1 MCWERLRPV
10 VLKARAERGRPV
22 PVCIP
27 VWAVAALIALACA
40 AAAAA
45 VLCARRAARYAGE
58 LDRMAAVVRA
68 CGPDSN
74 ARVTVSFRTPHTLA
88 LAASLNAVLDAERA
102 AHSEA
107 FRARRAFQS
116 DFAALSHDIRTPLAG
131 AQGYLELYGMAG
143 RDRDGATTGG
153 TTADGMVVGDRTT
166 EAGGAAGA
174 AAACDAA
181 ASGAA
186 AALGAAA
193 DDRAKRDGYLTSARE
208 RLATVRALVDD
219 LFDYARAADPDLK
232 LDLCP
237 VALHPVV
244 LDALVAQY
252 PAFAERGW
260 EPRVAFEDEGAV
272 VVADRAALGRVMANL
287 VANALHHG
295 SGAPTVEQRFEPA
308 SGALVAGGPAAGE
321 CGAGGSGAGERAAG
335 GSGADEFRAGES
347 GGRVCVLTVSN
358 RVVDPASIDAGRLF
372 ERFYRADAARSGRGS
387 GLGLAIVARL
397 CDAMGAEVA
406 AGLEGDVLRVELRFA
421 DAGGVDGGR

>member
-1 MCWERLRPV
+1 M
-10 VLKARAERGRPV
+10 

-153 TTADGMVVGDRTT
+153 T
-166 EAGGAAGA
+166 
-174 AAACDAA
+174 AACHT
-181 ASGAA
+181 
-186 AALGAAA
+186 ALGAAA

-272 VVADRAALGRVMANL
+272 VAADRAALGRVMANL
-287 VANALHHG
+287 MANALHHG

-308 SGALVAGGPAAGE
+308 PNAAA
-321 CGAGGSGAGERAAG
+321 AGGSAAGERAAG

-358 RVVDPASIDAGRLF
+358 RVADPASIDAGRLF

-421 DAGGVDGGR
+421 DAGGVGGGR

>member
-1 MCWERLRPV
+1 M
-10 VLKARAERGRPV
+10 
-22 PVCIP
+22 P
-27 VWAVAALIALACA
+27 VWAVAALIALACVA
-40 AAAAA
+40 AAGA

-58 LDRMAAVVRA
+58 LDRMAAAVRA

-143 RDRDGATTGG
+143 RDRDGTAAVAGAA
-153 TTADGMVVGDRTT
+153 ADGGAAGDRAT
-166 EAGGAAGA
+166 EGGGAAGA
-174 AAACDAA
+174 AAVCDAA

-287 VANALHHG
+287 VANVLHHG

-358 RVVDPASIDAGRLF
+358 RVADPASIDAGRLF

-397 CDAMGAEVA
+397 CDAMGAEVSA
-406 AGLEGDVLRVELRFA
+406 ELEGDVLRVELRFA
-421 DAGGVDGGR
+421 DAGGVGDGR

>member
-1 MCWERLRPV
+1 M
-10 VLKARAERGRPV
+10 

-143 RDRDGATTGG
+143 RDRDGTAAVASAA
-153 TTADGMVVGDRTT
+153 ADGGAVGNRTT
-166 EAGGAAGA
+166 EDGGAAGA
-174 AAACDAA
+174 AAVCDAA

-186 AALGAAA
+186 AVCDAVALGAAA

-272 VVADRAALGRVMANL
+272 VAADRAALGRVMANL

-295 SGAPTVEQRFEPA
+295 SGAPTVEQRFELA
-308 SGALVAGGPAAGE
+308 SGAA
-321 CGAGGSGAGERAAG
+321 AAG
-335 GSGADEFRAGES
+335 GSATGERGAGGPGAGEFKTGES

-358 RVVDPASIDAGRLF
+358 RVADPASIDAGRLF

-421 DAGGVDGGR
+421 DAGGVGGGR

>member
-1 MCWERLRPV
+1 M
-10 VLKARAERGRPV
+10 
-22 PVCIP
+22 PVCMP
-27 VWAVAALIALACA
+27 VWAVAALIAFACA

-58 LDRMAAVVRA
+58 LDRMAAAVRT

-143 RDRDGATTGG
+143 WDRDGAAVGDTVAGSAA
-153 TTADGMVVGDRTT
+153 ADGGVAGDRAT
-166 EAGGAAGA
+166 EDGDT
-174 AAACDAA
+174 AACHV

-208 RLATVRALVDD
+208 RLATVRTLVDD
-219 LFDYARAADPDLK
+219 LFDYARAADPDLR
-232 LDLCP
+232 LDVRP

-272 VVADRAALGRVMANL
+272 VAADRAALGRVMANL

-295 SGAPTVEQRFEPA
+295 SGAPIVEQRFESAPGA
-308 SGALVAGGPAAGE
+308 AGLGKSGCGDQIAGDPAADR
-321 CGAGGSGAGERAAG
+321 CGTRGSGARL
-335 GSGADEFRAGES
+335 
-347 GGRVCVLTVSN
+347 CVLSVSN
-358 RVVDPASIDAGRLF
+358 PVADPASIDVARLF

-397 CDAMGAEVA
+397 CDAMGVGVA
-406 AGLEGDVLRVELRFA
+406 AELEGDVLRVELRFV
-421 DAGGVDGGR
+421 DAGGEGHAGRSDGRV

>member
-1 MCWERLRPV
+1 M
-10 VLKARAERGRPV
+10 
-22 PVCIP
+22 PVCMP

-40 AAAAA
+40 AAVAA

-58 LDRMAAVVRA
+58 LDRMAAIMRA

-131 AQGYLELYGMAG
+131 AQGYLELYGMAD
-143 RDRDGATTGG
+143 RDRDG
-153 TTADGMVVGDRTT
+153 TAAV
-166 EAGGAAGA
+166 AGA
-174 AAACDAA
+174 AADG
-181 ASGAA
+181 GAA
-186 AALGAAA
+186 CHTALGAAA
-193 DDRAKRDGYLTSARE
+193 GDRAKRDGYLVSARE

-232 LDLCP
+232 LDVRP

-272 VVADRAALGRVMANL
+272 IAADRAALGRVMANL
-287 VANALHHG
+287 VANVLHHG

-308 SGALVAGGPAAGE
+308 PNAAAAGGSAASGSAAGE
-321 CGAGGSGAGERAAG
+321 RGAGGSGAGESRAG
-335 GSGADEFRAGES
+335 GS

-358 RVVDPASIDAGRLF
+358 RVADPASIDAGRLF

-421 DAGGVDGGR
+421 DAGGGR

>member
-1 MCWERLRPV
+1 MP
-10 VLKARAERGRPV
+10 A
-22 PVCIP
+22 CIP

-153 TTADGMVVGDRTT
+153 TAADGMVVGDRTT

-186 AALGAAA
+186 VALGAAA

-272 VVADRAALGRVMANL
+272 VAADRAALGRVMANL

-358 RVVDPASIDAGRLF
+358 RVADPASIDAGRLF

-421 DAGGVDGGR
+421 DAGGVGDGR

>member
-1 MCWERLRPV
+1 M
-10 VLKARAERGRPV
+10 

-153 TTADGMVVGDRTT
+153 TAADGMVVGDRTT

-174 AAACDAA
+174 AAACD
-181 ASGAA
+181 AA

-272 VVADRAALGRVMANL
+272 VAADRAALGRVMANL
-287 VANALHHG
+287 MANALHHG

-308 SGALVAGGPAAGE
+308 PNAAA
-321 CGAGGSGAGERAAG
+321 AGGSAAGERAAG

-358 RVVDPASIDAGRLF
+358 RVADPASIDAGRLF

-421 DAGGVDGGR
+421 DAGGVGGGR

>member
-1 MCWERLRPV
+1 M
-10 VLKARAERGRPV
+10 

-153 TTADGMVVGDRTT
+153 TAADGMVVGDRTT

-237 VALHPVV
+237 VTLHPVV

-272 VVADRAALGRVMANL
+272 VAADRAALGRVMANL

-308 SGALVAGGPAAGE
+308 SGALIAGGPAAGE

-358 RVVDPASIDAGRLF
+358 RVADPASIDAGRLF

-421 DAGGVDGGR
+421 DAGGVGGGR

>member
-1 MCWERLRPV
+1 M
-10 VLKARAERGRPV
+10 

-153 TTADGMVVGDRTT
+153 TAADGMVVGDRTT

-193 DDRAKRDGYLTSARE
+193 GDRAKRDGYLVSARE

-219 LFDYARAADPDLK
+219 LFDYARATDPDLK
-232 LDLCP
+232 LDVRP

-272 VVADRAALGRVMANL
+272 IAADRAALGRVMANL
-287 VANALHHG
+287 VANVLHHG

-308 SGALVAGGPAAGE
+308 PNAA
-321 CGAGGSGAGERAAG
+321 AAG
-335 GSGADEFRAGES
+335 GSAAGES

-358 RVVDPASIDAGRLF
+358 RVADPASIDAGRLF

-421 DAGGVDGGR
+421 DAGGGR

>member
-1 MCWERLRPV
+1 M
-10 VLKARAERGRPV
+10 

-153 TTADGMVVGDRTT
+153 TAAVAGAAAD
-166 EAGGAAGA
+166 GGAAGDRATEDGGAADA
-174 AAACDAA
+174 AAVCDAA

-219 LFDYARAADPDLK
+219 LFDYTRAADPDLK

-272 VVADRAALGRVMANL
+272 VAADRAALGRVMANL

-295 SGAPTVEQRFEPA
+295 SCAPTVEQWFEPA

-358 RVVDPASIDAGRLF
+358 RVADPASIDAGRLF

-421 DAGGVDGGR
+421 DAGGVGGGR

>member
-1 MCWERLRPV
+1 M
-10 VLKARAERGRPV
+10 
-22 PVCIP
+22 P

-88 LAASLNAVLDAERA
+88 LAASLNAALDAERA

-143 RDRDGATTGG
+143 RDGDGATTGG
-153 TTADGMVVGDRTT
+153 TAAVAGAAAD
-166 EAGGAAGA
+166 GGAAGDRATEDGGAADA
-174 AAACDAA
+174 AAVCDAA

-219 LFDYARAADPDLK
+219 LFDYTRAADPDLK

-272 VVADRAALGRVMANL
+272 VAADRAALGRVMANL

-308 SGALVAGGPAAGE
+308 PNAAAAGGSAASGSAAGE
-321 CGAGGSGAGERAAG
+321 RGAGGSGAGESRAG
-335 GSGADEFRAGES
+335 GS

-358 RVVDPASIDAGRLF
+358 RVADPASIDAGRLF

-421 DAGGVDGGR
+421 DAGGVGGGR

>member
-1 MCWERLRPV
+1 M
-10 VLKARAERGRPV
+10 
-22 PVCIP
+22 P
-27 VWAVAALIALACA
+27 VWAVAALIAFACA

-58 LDRMAAVVRA
+58 LDRMAAAVRT

-143 RDRDGATTGG
+143 RDRDGAATGD
-153 TTADGMVVGDRTT
+153 TAAGGGAVGDRAT
-166 EAGGAAGA
+166 EDGGAADA
-174 AAACDAA
+174 AVACDSAA
-181 ASGAA
+181 TCDA

-193 DDRAKRDGYLTSARE
+193 DDRTKRDGYLASARE
-208 RLATVRALVDD
+208 RLATVRTLVDD
-219 LFDYARAADPDLK
+219 LFDYARAADPDLRF
-232 LDLCP
+232 DVRP

-272 VVADRAALGRVMANL
+272 VAADRAALGRVMANL

-308 SGALVAGGPAAGE
+308 SDAAAAGGPAAG
-321 CGAGGSGAGERAAG
+321 GPASDGPGAGEFG
-335 GSGADEFRAGES
+335 VGES

-358 RVVDPASIDAGRLF
+358 RVADPASIDAGRLF

-421 DAGGVDGGR
+421 DAGGVGGGR

>member
-1 MCWERLRPV
+1 M
-10 VLKARAERGRPV
+10 
-22 PVCIP
+22 PVCMP

-58 LDRMAAVVRA
+58 LDRMAAAVRA

-102 AHSEA
+102 AHGEA

-143 RDRDGATTGG
+143 RDRDGATAGG
-153 TTADGMVVGDRTT
+153 T
-166 EAGGAAGA
+166 
-174 AAACDAA
+174 
-181 ASGAA
+181 

-193 DDRAKRDGYLTSARE
+193 DDRAKRDGYLASARE
-208 RLATVRALVDD
+208 RLATVRTLVDD
-219 LFDYARAADPDLK
+219 LFDYARAADPDLR
-232 LDLCP
+232 LDVRP

-272 VVADRAALGRVMANL
+272 VAADRAALGRVMANL

-308 SGALVAGGPAAGE
+308 ADAAAVGGSAAGGPAVD
-321 CGAGGSGAGERAAG
+321 GSGAGEFG
-335 GSGADEFRAGES
+335 VGES

-358 RVVDPASIDAGRLF
+358 RMADPASIDAGRLF

-421 DAGGVDGGR
+421 DAGARSYGSCGHPLGTEGADS

>member
-1 MCWERLRPV
+1 M
-10 VLKARAERGRPV
+10 

-74 ARVTVSFRTPHTLA
+74 ALVTVSFRTPHTLA

-143 RDRDGATTGG
+143 RDRDGTVAGDAAVAG
-153 TTADGMVVGDRTT
+153 T
-166 EAGGAAGA
+166 
-174 AAACDAA
+174 AACHT
-181 ASGAA
+181 
-186 AALGAAA
+186 ALGAAA
-193 DDRAKRDGYLTSARE
+193 GDRAKRDGYLVSARE

-232 LDLCP
+232 LDVRP

-272 VVADRAALGRVMANL
+272 IAADRAALGRVMANL
-287 VANALHHG
+287 VANVLHHG

-308 SGALVAGGPAAGE
+308 PNAAAAGGSAASGSAAGE
-321 CGAGGSGAGERAAG
+321 RGAGGSGAGESRAG
-335 GSGADEFRAGES
+335 GS

-358 RVVDPASIDAGRLF
+358 RVADPASIDAGRLF

-397 CDAMGAEVA
+397 CDAMGAEVV

-421 DAGGVDGGR
+421 DAGGVGGGR

>member
-1 MCWERLRPV
+1 M
-10 VLKARAERGRPV
+10 

-143 RDRDGATTGG
+143 RDRDGTVAGDAAVAG
-153 TTADGMVVGDRTT
+153 T
-166 EAGGAAGA
+166 
-174 AAACDAA
+174 AACHT
-181 ASGAA
+181 
-186 AALGAAA
+186 ALGAAA
-193 DDRAKRDGYLTSARE
+193 GDRAKRDGYLVSARE

-272 VVADRAALGRVMANL
+272 VAADHAALGRVMANL

-308 SGALVAGGPAAGE
+308 PNAAAAGGSAAGE
-321 CGAGGSGAGERAAG
+321 RAAGGSGAGERAAG

-358 RVVDPASIDAGRLF
+358 RVADPASIDAGRLF

-406 AGLEGDVLRVELRFA
+406 AGLEGDVLRVELRFT
-421 DAGGVDGGR
+421 DAGGVGGGR

>member
-1 MCWERLRPV
+1 M
-10 VLKARAERGRPV
+10 

-45 VLCARRAARYAGE
+45 VLCARRAACYAGE
-58 LDRMAAVVRA
+58 LDRMAAAVRA

-143 RDRDGATTGG
+143 RDRDGAAAGG
-153 TTADGMVVGDRTT
+153 TAADGGAVGNAAV
-166 EAGGAAGA
+166 AGT
-174 AAACDAA
+174 AACDAA

-272 VVADRAALGRVMANL
+272 VAADHAALGRVMANL

-308 SGALVAGGPAAGE
+308 PNAAAAGGSAAGE

-358 RVVDPASIDAGRLF
+358 RVADPASIDVGRLF